1 VTTLTG
7 RGTAQAAPRD
17 DTEFL
22 ERAAAFRPELLAHC
36 YRMLGSAQDAEDL
49 VQETLLRAWRG
60 RHGFEGRS
68 SLRFWLYRIATSA
81 CLTALGHRSRRVVPA
96 GLGAASDDPQA
107 PAGADG
113 ADIAWVQPLADPP
126 PDPASVV
133 ETRGS
138 VRLALVV
145 ALQEL
150 PPRQRA
156 VLILRDVLAWRAA
169 EVAALLDTSTAAVN
183 SALQR
188 ARERLEQAAPR
199 EDDVHDV
206 LDARGRALVDRFAR
220 AFQDADVAALAR
232 LLRDDVRL
240 EMPPEPVWFADR
252 AVVLRFLGE
261 RVFPHITEQR
271 SLALT
276 VNDGQPALA
285 TYLRAADG
293 RYHPHAVDV
302 LTLRQ
307 GAVARILVF
316 RDTALFPAL
325 GLPATLPAGTGPDV
339 PWRW

>member
-1 VTTLTG
+1 MNTLSD
-7 RGTAQAAPRD
+7 RGTAQAAPHD
-17 DTEFL
+17 DADFL

-36 YRMLGSAQDAEDL
+36 YRMLGSVQDAEDL

-60 RHGFEGRS
+60 QHGFQGRS

-81 CLTALGHRSRRVVPA
+81 CLTALQHRSRRVVPA
-96 GLGAASDDPQA
+96 GLGAASEDTGLPGG
-107 PAGADG
+107 AGS
-113 ADIAWVQPLADPP
+113 ADIAWVQPMADPP
-126 PDPASVV
+126 PDPAAVV
-133 ETRGS
+133 AERGS

-188 ARERLEQAAPR
+188 ARERLEHAAPH
-199 EDDVHDV
+199 EDDVHDA

-240 EMPPEPVWFADR
+240 EMPPEPVWFAGR
-252 AVVLRFLGE
+252 PVVLRFLGE

-271 SLALT
+271 ALGLT

-285 TYLRAADG
+285 TYLREADG
-293 RYHPHAVDV
+293 LYHPHAVDV
-302 LTLRQ
+302 LTLRR
-307 GAVARILVF
+307 GRVAGILVF
-316 RDTALFPAL
+316 RDHALFPAM
-325 GLPATLPAGTGPDV
+325 GLPATLPAGTGPHV
-339 PWRW
+339 AWRW